1 MSTAFF
7 MFCSHFKVLEQ
18 EGDLEAPQPQ
28 EPIFEKN
35 HFFHLRLDLAHSWG
49 SLDDWLSQ
57 NLILSTLRYIGFF
70 GTSSK
75 GIMTKGITT
84 KGIMS

>member
-1 MSTAFF
+1 MWVLIPKVDVYIYI
-7 MFCSHFKVLEQ
+7 KVLEQ

-49 SLDDWLSQ
+49 SSDDWLSQ
-57 NLILSTLRYIGFF
+57 NLILSTLRYIEFF
-70 GTSSK
+70 LICASS
-75 GIMTKGITT
+75 IVDQPLTVL
-84 KGIMS
+84 